1 MTSGTHVNLKLTAVL
16 QLGFASI
23 VMALAQPSD
32 VRAQLIGNRS
42 VGNAPGNIQQNSPG
56 GRIGAGSFTSPS
68 AQSGVLPGMSGAGS
82 MTLGTT
88 TGGIQ
93 SNGRFVRGNRPRGE
107 FVGSNRTELSGF
119 VGAGQAIGVGRV
131 LTAAETLKLEA
142 SNARVNRPVPPQPTK
157 GMYYPKLSLDGD
169 DRRDAEVIR
178 ESPSRIE
185 IEARVER
192 SLGERIF
199 VRMDGST
206 AIVRGIVTSQRAADV
221 IEQLLRFEPGIDT
234 VKNELQIDNSKNSP
248 NR

>member
-1 MTSGTHVNLKLTAVL
+1 MTNGTRVTLKIQSVL
-16 QLGFASI
+16 QL
-23 VMALAQPSD
+23 ALAFTTIALSQPSV

-68 AQSGVLPGMSGAGS
+68 AQSGVLPGMAGPGT

-93 SNGRFVRGNRPRGE
+93 ANGRFVRGNRPRGE

-131 LTAAETLKLEA
+131 LTAAENLKLE
-142 SNARVNRPVPPQPTK
+142 SSGARVNRPVPPQPTK
-157 GMYYPKLSLDGD
+157 GMYYPKLSLDWD

-178 ESPSRIE
+178 ELPSRME
-185 IEARVER
+185 IEARVVR
-192 SLGERIF
+192 SLGEQIS

-206 AIVRGIVTSQRAADV
+206 AIVRGIVSSEKASEL
-221 IEQLLRFEPGIDT
+221 IEQLLRFEPGVDT
-234 VKNELQIDNSKNSP
+234 VRNELQISNESISP
-248 NR
+248 KR